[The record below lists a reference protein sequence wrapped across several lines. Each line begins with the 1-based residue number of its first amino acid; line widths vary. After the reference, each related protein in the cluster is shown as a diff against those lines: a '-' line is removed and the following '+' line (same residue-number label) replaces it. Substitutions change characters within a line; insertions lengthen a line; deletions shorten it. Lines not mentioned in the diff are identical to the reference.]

1 MHIII
6 IGGGKLGAT
15 LVDCLIKEGH
25 DIALIDTNYKLIENI
40 VGKYDVLGICGNGAN
55 VETLKEAGVARANV
69 LIAATASDEVNILCA
84 LVGKK
89 LGAHHTVARVRAPE
103 YADQLV
109 FMRNELGISMMINPE
124 RETANEIARLLRSMR
139 AIKIDSFARGRADL
153 VELRITEDSPFA
165 NMKLFELYGR
175 FKFKLLICAI
185 QRGEDIYIP
194 DGNFKLEIGDKIH
207 VTASHNDMEALFK
220 LLGYEKQRVRNVM
233 IIGGGTIAVYL
244 ARELIDSGMHVKIIE
259 LSERRCEELS
269 EKLPNVSVV
278 CGNGNDDALLDEEG
292 MDKCDACVALTGI
305 DEENIIISLAAS
317 MRKIPNVVLKVNNAS
332 LLRVVNS
339 ETMDNAVSPK
349 NITSN
354 SVVRYVRS
362 KQSNDSKSVQTLYKL
377 VDNKVEAVEFI
388 VPEGSGCVGI
398 PLKKLKLKRGLLV
411 ACIVRGNQAIIPC
424 GDDVIKP
431 NDNMIIVSNDLY
443 LRNPDEILD

>member
-1 MHIII
+1 MHIIV

-153 VELRITEDSPFA
+153 VELRIAEDSPFCG
-165 NMKLFELYGR
+165 MKLFELYGR

-185 QRGEDIYIP
+185 QRGDDIYIP
-194 DGNFKLEIGDKIH
+194 DGNFKLEAGDKIH

-220 LLGYEKQRVRNVM
+220 LLGFAKSRVRTVL
-233 IIGGGTIAVYL
+233 IIGGGTIALYL
-244 ARELIDSGMHVKIIE
+244 ARELIDSGMRVKIIE
-259 LSERRCEELS
+259 LSEKRCEDLS
-269 EKLPNVSVV
+269 EKLPGVSVI

-349 NITSN
+349 NITAN

-362 KQSNDSKSVQTLYKL
+362 KQSNDSKSVQTLYKF

-388 VPEGSGCVGI
+388 VPEGSGCTDI
-398 PLKKLKLKRGLLV
+398 PLKRLKLKRGLLV

-431 NDNMIIVSNDLY
+431 NDNIVIVSKDLY